1 MFGAA
6 MGFPSLVV
14 RTATRRTHIS
24 ARPMSLLNL
33 RSLPS
38 RFANLRCLSQ
48 LRGPNGNDDQQQKQI
63 GEKDQSSSKVGMIGS
78 AALAGSVLFGKAK
91 YVIAA
96 LKITKLSSLASM
108 LLSSAAY
115 GYIFGWPFGI
125 GMVGLIFVHECGHA
139 IAMHHHK
146 IPFTPMV
153 FVPFMGASIGMTE
166 HPANAEIEAQVA
178 LAGPILGSCAA
189 LSLGLAGNLTDSQ
202 LLLALADWGYMI
214 NLFNLL
220 PSEYLIPSLPPSLL
234 HPLLLVVGTL
244 DGGRVLGAISP
255 YFGLVGLGA
264 GAGIIYSGMVSNPLF
279 YLIMMG
285 GTYHTVSQFAGW
297 NESHLPPNYY
307 NLDRMTQGKIF
318 AAYLMLVAGLLFAMK
333 QNNTKRKSPKQIQQ
347 ETRGYEWSDADDQP
361 DWVRGHSGVDQIE
374 DWKRLYG
381 ISDGEEE
388 EREWEERG
396 RRF

>member
-1 MFGAA
+1 
-6 MGFPSLVV
+6 
-14 RTATRRTHIS
+14 
-24 ARPMSLLNL
+24 
-33 RSLPS
+33 
-38 RFANLRCLSQ
+38 
-48 LRGPNGNDDQQQKQI
+48 
-63 GEKDQSSSKVGMIGS
+63 MIGS

-108 LLSSAAY
+108 LLSSVAY
-115 GYIFGWPFGI
+115 GYIFGWPYGI

-166 HPANAEIEAQVA
+166 YPANAKVEAQVA
-178 LAGPILGSCAA
+178 LAGPVLGSCAA

-220 PSEYLIPSLPPSLL
+220 PSKSPAPVPLL
-234 HPLLLVVGTL
+234 TSFSLLVVGTL

-264 GAGIIYSGMVSNPLF
+264 GAGIIYSGMVTNPIF

-297 NESHLPPNYY
+297 NESQLPPNYY

-333 QNNTKRKSPKQIQQ
+333 QNNLKRKSPKQIQQ
-347 ETRGYEWSDADDQP
+347 ETRGYEWSDSEEP
-361 DWVRGHSGVDQIE
+361 DWNRQGSGIDQIE
-374 DWKRLYG
+374 DWKRHYG

-388 EREWEERG
+388 EGG
-396 RRF
+396 RWL